1 MLSFVRDGYLLGL
14 CGDTLYLELF
24 ATVNKS
30 NDQCRKLDRTDNC
43 YEPALLSRVV
53 CGRSKNRP
61 DAIPNFLGVFRI
73 PVKSLCDTPNGTC
86 HIGTKSGAVITTAT
100 TFSENR
106 MTDHTRRQNQL
117 CIVCHPKNL
126 QFESRPEI
134 STSLNRF
141 AEATKLRKHINFFC
155 VL

>member
-73 PVKSLCDTPNGTC
+73 PVKSLCDSQRYMSHRHQFGCGHYYRYDVFRESHDGPYQTPDPIVYC
-86 HIGTKSGAVITTAT
+86 VPSKKFAV
-100 TFSENR
+100 
-106 MTDHTRRQNQL
+106 
-117 CIVCHPKNL
+117 C
-126 QFESRPEI
+126 RPEI